1 MLKVLVLKSL
11 EENFIILMC
20 GHFCLLDPGVALFCL
35 EDAEVTQRMES
46 ITSLF
51 LFVFFYP
58 ASASCPQDEVAQCCV
73 SPAELSWGGYAHVV
87 GDADG
92 GSYLS

>member
-51 LFVFFYP
+51 LFVFFTLHQLP
-58 ASASCPQDEVAQCCV
+58 VPKMRSLSAVSAQR
-73 SPAELSWGGYAHVV
+73 S
-87 GDADG
+87 
-92 GSYLS
+92 

>member
-35 EDAEVTQRMES
+35 EDAEVTPGMES

-51 LFVFFYP
+51 LFVFFTLHQLAVP
-58 ASASCPQDEVAQCCV
+58 KMSSLSAESA
-73 SPAELSWGGYAHVV
+73 
-87 GDADG
+87 
-92 GSYLS
+92 

>member
-35 EDAEVTQRMES
+35 EDAEVTQGMES

-51 LFVFFYP
+51 LFVFLP
-58 ASASCPQDEVAQCCV
+58 CISLL
-73 SPAELSWGGYAHVV
+73 SPR
-87 GDADG
+87 
-92 GSYLS
+92 